1 MKNIISYWLGWLK
14 GFRTRNSF
22 INQASYTKG
31 FNDGG
36 SNKFSF
42 RKKL

>member
-1 MKNIISYWLGWLK
+1 MKNIISYWLGWFK

-22 INQASYTKG
+22 INQASFNKGYT
-31 FNDGG
+31 DGD